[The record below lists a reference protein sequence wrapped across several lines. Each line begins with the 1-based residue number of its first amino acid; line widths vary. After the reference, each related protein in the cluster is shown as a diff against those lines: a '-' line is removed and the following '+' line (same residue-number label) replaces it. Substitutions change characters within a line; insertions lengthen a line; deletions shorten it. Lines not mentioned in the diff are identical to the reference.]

1 MSDDTPPPPPP
12 ANNRW
17 YDHPTLLGVAVGL
30 GYTLPMRLL
39 FSSLFR
45 GTELASKAVGAMSVA
60 FLFCVPA
67 ATGALAVY
75 VAGRKEPV
83 TLRRAAVLP
92 LVPCAAAMMA
102 AIATFLEG
110 TICLAI
116 ASPLFFLMGALGGLV
131 MALVQRRRRGK
142 DSAIVAALLPLAWGG
157 VEERASCPHEEIRVE
172 NVVEIAAPPAV
183 VWRHVASVEAIAPAE
198 LPWSFSHAIG
208 LPRPIE
214 ATLSAP
220 GVGGVRRASFER
232 GLVFAE
238 TVTEWQPERT
248 VAFAIAAE
256 QAPAEALDEHVVV
269 GGRYFD
275 VLDGRYTLED
285 LGDGRTRVRL
295 ASTHRLTTTLNG
307 YAGFWTRAIMWDLHR
322 VILHVVT
329 ARCEREAHVARAAA
343 R

>member
-1 MSDDTPPPPPP
+1 MSEAPEPKPL
-12 ANNRW
+12 RW
-17 YDHPTLLGVAVGL
+17 YDRPALLGVAVGL

-39 FSSLFR
+39 FSSLLR
-45 GTELASKAVGAMSVA
+45 GSAMADKAIGAMSVA
-60 FLFCVPA
+60 FLLCVPA

-75 VAGRKEPV
+75 FAGRRDPV
-83 TLRRAAVLP
+83 TLLRALALPLAPCGAAMLAAV
-92 LVPCAAAMMA
+92 V
-102 AIATFLEG
+102 TFLEG

-116 ASPLFFLMGALGGLV
+116 AAPLFFAMGSLGGLV
-131 MALVQRRRRGK
+131 MALVQRRRRAK

-157 VEERASCPHEEIRVE
+157 VEERVACPREEYRVE
-172 NVVEIAAPPAV
+172 NVLEIAAPPAV
-183 VWRHVASVEAIAPAE
+183 VWRHVASVEAIAPDE
-198 LPWSFSHAIG
+198 LPWSFSHVIG

-248 VAFAIAAE
+248 IAFAIVAE

-295 ASTHRLTTTLNG
+295 TSTHRLSTNLNG
-307 YAGFWTRAIMWDLHR
+307 YAGVWTRAIMWDLQR
-322 VILHVVT
+322 VILRVV
-329 ARCEREAHVARAAA
+329 AERCEHDAHALGR
-343 R
+343 

>member
-1 MSDDTPPPPPP
+1 MTDETTPKP
-12 ANNRW
+12 ARW
-17 YDHPTLLGVAVGL
+17 YDRPALLGIAVGL
-30 GYTLPMRLL
+30 GYALPMRLL
-39 FSSLFR
+39 FSKAFA
-45 GTELASKAVGAMSVA
+45 GTAAAGEAIGAMSVA

-75 VAGRKEPV
+75 FAGRREPV
-83 TLRRAAVLP
+83 TLLRALVLP
-92 LVPCAAAMMA
+92 LAPCGAAMVA
-102 AIATFLEG
+102 AMATFLEG
-110 TICLAI
+110 TICLAL
-116 ASPLFFLMGALGGLV
+116 AAPLFFAMGSLGGLV

-142 DSAIVAALLPLAWGG
+142 DSAIVAALLPLVWGG
-157 VEERASCPHEEIRVE
+157 VEERVACPREEYRVE
-172 NVVEIAAPPAV
+172 NVVEIAAPPSI
-183 VWRHVASVEAIAPAE
+183 VWRHVASVEAIAPEE

-238 TVTEWQPERT
+238 TVTDWAPGRT
-248 VAFAIAAE
+248 VAFAIVAE

-295 ASTHRLTTTLNG
+295 ASTHRLSTTLNG
-307 YAGFWTRAIMWDLHR
+307 YAGFWTRAIMWDLQR
-322 VILHVVT
+322 VILHVVSE
-329 ARCEREAHVARAAA
+329 RCERDARTHP
-343 R
+343 